1 MYESTLSKNKYF
13 FYIFFFIINSIFSQQ
28 FRDASN
34 YADVNIY
41 EDNNGIAIADYDQ
54 DGDLDIFI
62 VGSFSEENN
71 SQTWS
76 RLLQNTNSGNFI
88 DVTVNTGIE
97 QNLNHDIILN
107 DIGFL
112 DLQQDFGDRLSAS
125 WGDFNNDSFPDLFLG
140 NSNQS
145 QLYQNNTDGSF
156 TNITN
161 QSGLAIDCD
170 TCFVTSGLWLDYNID
185 GLLDLFITD
194 YHSSSNNKLYK
205 NLGSGMFEN
214 VDLGEMIDPMN
225 SFSSIV
231 IYANDDNYPDIYIT
245 NDHDQNNVLLIN
257 QQGQGFVNE
266 AESYNLLDPYDGM
279 GLATSDY
286 DNNNNFEIL
295 VTNIKENSFYV
306 DQFMDSQ
313 YVNYSENVNIYD
325 TNWAW
330 GAIFSDYNHDGFED
344 LFIANGFS
352 VHEENEF
359 FFNVSTG
366 SQSVQSRK
374 FSATNPLVNQ
384 VELTKSR
391 SLASFDYDN
400 DGDLDLLISNFDSSL
415 ILYENK
421 AIDSYFTEINQG
433 SWVKVSLKGT
443 VSNNDA
449 LGSVVEIYPN
459 NDIDQSRLYHGS
471 SYQNQSIQSVHFGL
485 ENATSIDSLI
495 VTWPNT
501 GRQTYQDISINSSI
515 TIIENEGVTVSD
527 NNTSVKIEGCTNI
540 SSCNYNPD
548 ATVDDGSCQF
558 LTAGDLEGETN
569 IEPLVPYYYSFE
581 STDSTNYLWSVVN
594 GTILSGQGTSS
605 VYVIWDVTTE
615 GNLSVSA
622 FNDVCST
629 EIELLEMNIDLSE
642 IDWDTNNISIARF
655 WNEILLEAIRND
667 YARPT
672 VHARNLFHV
681 SAAMYDAWA
690 IIKEQGSTYLI
701 GQSVNDFNVD
711 YGSFSNDLT
720 EEENMITAISYCAY
734 RLISHR
740 FSQSPNSEYII
751 NLANFYMS
759 LFDYDIENYDT
770 LNNTQDPVHL
780 GNYIAENYILY
791 GLEDGSMEEL
801 NYENQYYLPVNDPLL
816 PLLSGNENIIDPNR
830 WQPLTLNVF
839 IDQSGQV
846 TGENTPPFLGAEWG
860 NVHPFGLNQDD
871 LSIFSRDDNVY
882 KVYQDPGAP
891 PLLNNSD
898 QESLDFINAFS
909 MVSIWGSHLSSE
921 NNVSWDI
928 SPNSIGNFPLDN
940 LPEEV
945 SDYNNFY
952 NYYLGGD
959 TSNGHDLNP
968 YTNLPYEPQYALR
981 GDYARVLAEFW
992 ADGPESETPPG
1003 HWFVLLNKVNDDP
1016 LLVKKFQGT
1025 GELLS
1030 NLEWDIKSYFILG
1043 GTMHDAA
1050 VSVWGIKGWYDY
1062 VRPISIIRYLSG
1074 LGQSTN
1080 PSSDNYHPQGLP
1092 IVEGFIEAVEEGDF
1106 LQGDNNENI
1115 GKIKLFTWRGHD
1127 YIDDVDL
1134 DQASVGWILAEDWW
1148 PYQRPTFVTPNFAG
1162 YVSGHS
1168 TFSRAAAEVLTM
1180 FTGSSYFPAGIGRFF
1195 APKDEFLVF
1204 EQGPS
1209 ENVELQWAT
1218 YRDAADQCSL
1228 SRIWGGIHPY
1238 IDDIPGRIIGNTI
1251 GNESFEFGASY
1262 FSNNLAIPSF
1272 EKNRLI
1278 LKYNPINSNQNIEIL
1293 NTSVI
1298 DNFELFNLIGQRINI
1313 EEIHNPSS
1321 NSTTLSHDYLN
1332 PGIYVLNNKNYSWK
1346 IIVR

>member
-1 MYESTLSKNKYF
+1 MSIKKSS
-13 FYIFFFIINSIFSQQ
+13 IFFILLLVTYANFSQQ

-34 YADVNIY
+34 YTDVNTY
-41 EDNNGIAIADYDQ
+41 EDHNGVAVADYDQ

-76 RLLQNTNSGNFI
+76 RLLQNTNNGNFL
-88 DVTVNTGIE
+88 DVTINTGIE
-97 QNLNHDIILN
+97 QDLNHDIILN
-107 DIGFL
+107 DIVFL
-112 DLQQDFGDRLSAS
+112 NLQDDLGDRLSAS
-125 WGDFNNDSFPDLFLG
+125 WGDFNNDSYPDLFLG

-145 QLYQNNTDGSF
+145 QLYQNNTDGTF
-156 TNITN
+156 TNITS
-161 QSGLAIDCD
+161 QSGLTIDCD

-194 YHSSSNNKLYK
+194 YHSASNNKLYK
-205 NLGSGMFEN
+205 NLGSGMFVN
-214 VDLGEMIDPMN
+214 VDLGEVNDPTN

-231 IYANDDNYPDIYIT
+231 IYANDDNYPDIYIA

-257 QQGQGFVNE
+257 QQGEGFINE
-266 AESYNLLDPYDGM
+266 TESYNLLDPYDGM

-286 DNNNNFEIL
+286 DNNHNFEIL

-306 DQFMDSQ
+306 DEFTDSQ
-313 YVNYSENVNIYD
+313 YVNYSETVNIYD
-325 TNWAW
+325 TNWSW
-330 GAIFSDYNHDGFED
+330 GANFSDYNHDGFED

-352 VHEENEF
+352 VDAENEL
-359 FFNVSTG
+359 FFNVATG
-366 SQSVQSRK
+366 PESVARK
-374 FSATNPLVNQ
+374 FSRTDPLENQ
-384 VELTKSR
+384 IELTKSR
-391 SLASFDYDN
+391 SLVSFDYDN
-400 DGDLDLLISNFDSSL
+400 DGDLDLLVSNFDSNL

-421 AIDSYFTEINQG
+421 AVDTYFTGVDQG
-433 SWVKVSLKGT
+433 SWIKVNLKGT
-443 VSNNDA
+443 ISNYDA

-485 ENATSIDSLI
+485 DNATYIDSLV

-501 GRQTYQDISINSSI
+501 GRQTYQDISVNSSI
-515 TIIENEGVTVSD
+515 TIIENGGVTVND
-527 NNTSVKIEGCTNI
+527 NNTAVKIEGCTNI
-540 SSCNYNPD
+540 YSCNYNSE

-558 LTAGDLEGETN
+558 LTAGALEGETN
-569 IEPLVPYYYSFE
+569 IEPLVPYYYSYE
-581 STDSTNYLWSVVN
+581 SIDSTNYLWSIVN
-594 GTILSGQGTSS
+594 GTILSGQGTSNIC
-605 VYVIWDVTTE
+605 VIWNVAME
-615 GNLSVSA
+615 GSLSVSA
-622 FNDVCST
+622 FNDDCST
-629 EIELLEMNIDLSE
+629 ELELIEINIDLSE
-642 IDWDTNNISIARF
+642 TDWETNDISIARL

-672 VHARNLFHV
+672 VHARNLFHI
-681 SAAMYDAWA
+681 SAAMYDTWA

-701 GQSVNDFNVD
+701 GQSVNDFSVN
-711 YGSFSNDLT
+711 YGSFNNDLT
-720 EEENMITAISYCAY
+720 EEENMIKAISYCAY

-751 NLANFYMS
+751 NLASFYMG
-759 LFDYDIENYDT
+759 LLDYDIENYET

-780 GNYIAENYILY
+780 GNFIAENYMLY

-801 NYENQYYLPVNDPLL
+801 NYENQYYLPVNDPLS
-816 PLLSGNENIIDPNR
+816 PLLSGNENISYPNR
-830 WQPLTLNVF
+830 WQPLTLAVF

-846 TGENTPPFLGAEWG
+846 TGENTPSFLGAEWG
-860 NVHPFGLNQDD
+860 NVYPFGLNQDD

-882 KVYQDPGAP
+882 NVYHDPGAP

-928 SPNSIGNFPLDN
+928 SPNSIGNFPLEN
-940 LPEEV
+940 LPEEI

-959 TSNGHDLNP
+959 SSNGHDLNP

-981 GDYARVLAEFW
+981 GDYSRVLAEFW
-992 ADGPESETPPG
+992 ADGPQSETPPG
-1003 HWFVLLNKVNDDP
+1003 HWFVLLNTVNDDP

-1025 GELLS
+1025 GDLLS

-1043 GTMHDAA
+1043 GTLHDAA

-1074 LGQSTN
+1074 LGQSSN

-1092 IVEGFIEAVEEGDF
+1092 IVDGFIETVEEGDF

-1134 DQASVGWILAEDWW
+1134 DQASVGWILAENWW

-1180 FTGSSYFPAGIGRFF
+1180 FTGSPYFPGGIGKFS

-1218 YRDAADQCSL
+1218 YRDASDQCSL

-1251 GNESFEFGASY
+1251 GNESYEFGASY
-1262 FSNNLAIPSF
+1262 FSDNLSTTFIDNP
-1272 EKNRLI
+1272 RLK
-1278 LKYNPINSNQNIEIL
+1278 LKSNPINSNEQIEIL
-1293 NTSVI
+1293 NTLGI
-1298 DNFELFNLIGQRINI
+1298 ENFELFNLIGQRISIREN
-1313 EEIHNPSS
+1313 HNPSS
-1321 NSTTLSHDYLN
+1321 KSTTLSHDYLAA
-1332 PGIYVLNNKNYSWK
+1332 GIYLLSNKNYSWK

>member
-1 MYESTLSKNKYF
+1 MLIKKTSF
-13 FYIFFFIINSIFSQQ
+13 FLKLLLISYTSFSQQ
-28 FRDASN
+28 FRDASI
-34 YADVNIY
+34 YTDVNIY
-41 EDNNGIAIADYDQ
+41 EDHNGVAVADYDQ

-76 RLLQNTNSGNFI
+76 RLLENTNNGNFI
-88 DVTVNTGIE
+88 DVTLSTGIE
-97 QNLNHDIILN
+97 QNLTHDIILN

-112 DLQQDFGDRLSAS
+112 DLQEDFGDRLSAS
-125 WGDFNNDSFPDLFLG
+125 WGDFNNDSYPDLFLG

-145 QLYQNNTDGSF
+145 QLYQNNTDGTF
-156 TNITN
+156 TNITS
-161 QSGLAIDCD
+161 QSGLIIDCD
-170 TCFVTSGLWLDYNID
+170 TCFVTSGLWLDYNLD

-194 YHSSSNNKLYK
+194 YHSNSNNKLYE
-205 NLGSGMFEN
+205 NLGGGAFEI
-214 VDLGEMIDPMN
+214 VDLSDQLSTSN

-231 IYANDDNYPDIYIT
+231 IYANDDNYPDIYIA
-245 NDHDQNNVLLIN
+245 NDHDQYNVLLIN
-257 QQGQGFVNE
+257 QQGNGFVDE
-266 AESYNLLDPYDGM
+266 TQSYNLLDPYDGM

-286 DNNNNFEIL
+286 DNNNSFEIL

-306 DQFMDSQ
+306 DEFMNNQ
-313 YVNYSENVNIYD
+313 YENISENANIYD

-330 GAIFSDYNHDGFED
+330 GANFSDFNNDGFED

-359 FFNVSTG
+359 FINISAG
-366 SQSVQSRK
+366 PQSVQSRK
-374 FSATNPLVNQ
+374 FLKTDPLENQ

-400 DGDLDLLISNFDSSL
+400 DGDLDLLISNFDSTL
-415 ILYENK
+415 FLYENK
-421 AIDSYFTEINQG
+421 SVDTYFNNDDQ
-433 SWVKVSLKGT
+433 VKWIKVNLKGT
-443 VSNNDA
+443 VSNNDG
-449 LGSVVEIYPN
+449 LGSIVEIYPN

-471 SYQNQSIQSVHFGL
+471 SYQNQSLQSIHFGL
-485 ENATSIDSLI
+485 DNATSIDSLV

-501 GRQTYQDISINSSI
+501 GRQSYQNVSVNTSI
-515 TIIENEGVTVSD
+515 TVIENEGVTVNN

-540 SSCNYNPD
+540 NSCNYNPE

-558 LTAGDLEGETN
+558 LTAGFLDGET
-569 IEPLVPYYYSFE
+569 IISPLTTYNYSFE
-581 STDSTNYLWSVVN
+581 STEATNYLWSIVN
-594 GTILSGQGTSS
+594 GTILSGQGTSN
-605 VYVIWDVTTE
+605 VYVIWDIATQ
-615 GNLSVSA
+615 GSLSVSA
-622 FNDVCST
+622 SNDACST
-629 EIELLEMNIDLSE
+629 DLEMIDISIDFSE
-642 IDWDTNNISIARF
+642 TDWGTNDISIARI

-672 VHARNLFHV
+672 VHARNLFHI

-690 IIKEQGSTYLI
+690 IIKQQGSTYLT

-711 YGSFSNDLT
+711 YGSFSNDDLT
-720 EEENMITAISYCAY
+720 EEENMTMAISYCAY

-751 NLANFYMS
+751 SLASFYMN
-759 LFDYDIENYDT
+759 LLGYDIENYEIS
-770 LNNTQDPVHL
+770 NNTQNAIHL
-780 GNYIAENYILY
+780 GNYIAQNYIQY
-791 GLEDGSMEEL
+791 GLDDGSMEEL
-801 NYENQYYLPVNDPLL
+801 NYENQYYQPVNDPLS
-816 PLLSGNENIIDPNR
+816 PLLSGNEDIIDPNR

-846 TGENTPPFLGAEWG
+846 TGENTPSFLGAEWG
-860 NVHPFGLNQDD
+860 NVYSFGLNQDD
-871 LSIFSRDDNVY
+871 LSVFSRDDNYYNVY
-882 KVYQDPGAP
+882 HDPGPP

-898 QESLDFINAFS
+898 QESFDFINAFS

-921 NNVSWDI
+921 NNTSWDI
-928 SPNSIGNFPLDN
+928 SPNSIGNFSLDN
-940 LPEEV
+940 LPIEV
-945 SDYNNFY
+945 SNYNNFY
-952 NYYLGGD
+952 NYLSGGD
-959 TSNGHDLNP
+959 SSNGHDLNP

-981 GDYARVLAEFW
+981 GDYSRVLAEFW

-1003 HWFVLLNKVNDDP
+1003 HWFVILNKVNDDP

-1043 GTMHDAA
+1043 GTLHDTA

-1062 VRPISIIRYLSG
+1062 VRPISVIRYLSG
-1074 LGQSTN
+1074 LGQSSN
-1080 PSSDNYHPQGLP
+1080 PSLDNYHPQGLP
-1092 IVEGFIEAVEEGDF
+1092 IVEGFIETVEDGDF
-1106 LQGDNNENI
+1106 LEGNDDENI

-1127 YIDDVDL
+1127 YIDDEDL
-1134 DQASVGWILAEDWW
+1134 DQASVGWILAENWW

-1168 TFSRAAAEVLTM
+1168 TFSRAAAEVLTL
-1180 FTGSSYFPAGIGRFF
+1180 FTGSSYFPGGIGKFS

-1218 YRDAADQCSL
+1218 YRDASDQCSL

-1238 IDDIPGRIIGNTI
+1238 IDDIPGRLIGNTI
-1251 GNESFEFGASY
+1251 GNESFEFGSAY
-1262 FSNNLAIPSF
+1262 FSDNLSTTFIDNPP
-1272 EKNRLI
+1272 
-1278 LKYNPINSNQNIEIL
+1278 LKLKSNPINSNEQIEVL
-1293 NTSVI
+1293 NTLGFE
-1298 DNFELFNLIGQRINI
+1298 NFELFNLIGQRISIRVNY
-1313 EEIHNPSS
+1313 NSSS
-1321 NSTTLSHDYLN
+1321 NSTILSHDYLAA
-1332 PGIYVLNNKNYSWK
+1332 GIYILNNKNYSWK